1 MEWFTKI
8 KEHDLNGNEEY
19 GAFIVVP
26 TIAFL
31 FLTIIFYI
39 LLVCWNINSTKPI
52 ADDQER

>member
-39 LLVCWNINSTKPI
+39 MLVCWNINSTKLI